1 MSLKADIVVTLQTL
15 ESYEFGM
22 KIDTGFQ
29 IGTARFHCVCYGLRI
44 CDWFGVEVIKKYLG
58 MRGIGVFDDFS
69 GMSFFFERKRE
80 LEMDAKTHSKVNY
93 LSCWGTLGIA
103 QASRITEREGSIAP
117 PKLIDRNF

>member
-1 MSLKADIVVTLQTL
+1 MVTLQTL

-29 IGTARFHCVCYGLRI
+29 IVTARFHCVCYGLRI